1 MTTVSLSAMTT
12 FTNCFV
18 VKASLKKVRHY
29 LELVVLKLA
38 STRASDIDY
47 IMIRV

>member
-1 MTTVSLSAMTT
+1 MTTVSLSAI
-12 FTNCFV
+12 TNCFV
-18 VKASLKKVRHY
+18 VKASLKKVRHH
-29 LELVVLKLA
+29 LEVVVLKLA